1 LGLPRYDYKCDICS
15 HRFVEKQSF
24 SSEPVSECP
33 ECSGRASRQF
43 VAVPIVFKGAGFY
56 VNDYGKNSSTTKS
69 SNNES
74 SSSESSSDSS
84 SKSDSKSESKST
96 KTETASSASSS
107 SSSSDSKAD

>member
-1 LGLPRYDYKCDICS
+1 LPRYDYKCDICS